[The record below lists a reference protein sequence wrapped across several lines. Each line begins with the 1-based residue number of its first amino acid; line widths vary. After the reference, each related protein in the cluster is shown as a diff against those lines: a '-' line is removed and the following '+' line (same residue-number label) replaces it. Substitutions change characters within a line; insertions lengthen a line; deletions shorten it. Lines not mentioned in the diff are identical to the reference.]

1 MKHWPHSAGQRGFRD
16 ALIAAVA
23 LLVLLLETACSQQTV
38 NQPAPTSPPPTP
50 GATATPVSYVHL
62 PPGFQATVFTTGLQ
76 GPRFITFS
84 PNGTLLVAERRTGR
98 ILAFPDPQH
107 TGQASGPVV
116 VASGLNDP
124 TSLDFG
130 HDGSLYVGE
139 ASRVTRFIL
148 GPDLKATSMQVIVP
162 HLPTGGNH
170 STRTVLIGPDNRL
183 YVSIGSTCNDCIESN
198 PMRAT
203 VWVYQIDGSGG
214 RLYARGLRNA
224 VGLAINPWNQQI
236 WATNNGRDL
245 LGDNIPP
252 ETIYMLRD
260 GGNYGWPVCHAGTI
274 IDPDLGHPGDC
285 NGVVQPLVKMQAH
298 SAPLGLAFYNASAF
312 PSAYHGVFVA
322 FHGSWNRT
330 VPTGY
335 KVIFIPLNG
344 QGAVAGPPQ
353 DFATGWL
360 TDQNKVLGRPVGLAV
375 GPDGALY
382 VSDDQGG
389 VIYRI
394 AHSGQRLALSSASQ
408 R

>member
-1 MKHWPHSAGQRGFRD
+1 M
-16 ALIAAVA
+16 LIAVLA

-38 NQPAPTSPPPTP
+38 NQPAPVSPPLTP
-50 GATATPVSYVHL
+50 GASATPVSSVHL
-62 PPGFQATVFTTGLQ
+62 PPGFQATVFATGLQ

-84 PNGTLLVAERRTGR
+84 PNGTLLVSDRRTGR
-98 ILAFPDPQH
+98 ILAFPDPRH
-107 TGQASGPVV
+107 TGQTSGPVV

-148 GPDLKATSMQVIVP
+148 GPDLKATSTQVIVP

-170 STRTVLIGPDNRL
+170 QTRTVLIGPDNRL
-183 YVSIGSTCNDCIESN
+183 YVSIGSTCNDCIESD

-203 VWVYQIDGSGG
+203 VWVYHIDGSGG

-252 ETIYMLRD
+252 ETVYALRD

-274 IDPDLGHPGDC
+274 IDPDLGHRGDC

-298 SAPLGLAFYNASAF
+298 SAPLGLAFYNASSF
-312 PSAYHGVFVA
+312 PSAYHGLFVA

-360 TDQNKVLGRPVGLAV
+360 TDQQKVLGRPVGLAV

-394 AHSGQRLALSSASQ
+394 APVG
-408 R
+408 